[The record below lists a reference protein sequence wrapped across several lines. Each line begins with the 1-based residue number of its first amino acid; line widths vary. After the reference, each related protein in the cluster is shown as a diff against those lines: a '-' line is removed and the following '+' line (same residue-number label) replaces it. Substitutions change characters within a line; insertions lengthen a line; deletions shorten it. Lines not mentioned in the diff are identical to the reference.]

1 LQCIGAKDAT
11 CLSPAQIQAV
21 KKINQGPRNSKGQ
34 EIAAPAGAVAED
46 HVTNIAQ
53 GYAWDGGWMTTVGIP
68 TRKIGSPGRVPG
80 DFALG
85 VGGLGYAFLS
95 PAQPR
100 GTTRWAPPARPRCTV
115 IIGLVFGRGTDIRR
129 PQIAARSSRRL
140 HLGRCQPAAQSSR
153 RRTRNL
159 PAFFARLRTA
169 DHRQF
174 MLSKD
179 RCSGS
184 PLRAPA
190 CHLRYPRIE
199 DDRQVGARDRVR
211 KRPSA
216 CRRKD

>member
-1 LQCIGAKDAT
+1 MTPFQCPTLSVVPMPMTPNQFDARIRGEIVANAV
-11 CLSPAQIQAV
+11 LVGPEWASGSGHLLPSRSVAIDGWPAFGRGKTQQ
-21 KKINQGPRNSKGQ
+21 
-34 EIAAPAGAVAED
+34 
-46 HVTNIAQ
+46 
-53 GYAWDGGWMTTVGIP
+53 
-68 TRKIGSPGRVPG
+68 PGRV
-80 DFALG
+80 
-85 VGGLGYAFLS
+85 
-95 PAQPR
+95 
-100 GTTRWAPPARPRCTV
+100 TTRWAPPARPSCTV